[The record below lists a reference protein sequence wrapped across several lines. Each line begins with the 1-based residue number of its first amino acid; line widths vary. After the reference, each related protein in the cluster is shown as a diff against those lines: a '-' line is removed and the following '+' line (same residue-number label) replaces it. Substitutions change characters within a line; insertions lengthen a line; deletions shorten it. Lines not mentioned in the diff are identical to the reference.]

1 MAGTGWASAPVA
13 TPTAPGEN
21 LAVTIFAPP
30 FIVVSGPPGSGKS
43 TLATILAGDLALPLV
58 AKDTI
63 KEALMDVLPVPDV
76 DASRRVG
83 RAAVAAVLAVAA
95 ESPIGAVID
104 CNFHRSR
111 AVEGLRKLP
120 GRMVEVFC
128 ECKRDRCWE
137 RYQARAGT
145 RHPGHFDAERT
156 IDDLWHDDVTAPV
169 AGGWPVLNVDTNTPV
184 GAAKVV
190 ADIRA
195 ALR

>member
-1 MAGTGWASAPVA
+1 M
-13 TPTAPGEN
+13 
-21 LAVTIFAPP
+21 TIPAPP

-111 AVEGLRKLP
+111 AAEGLRKLP

-128 ECKRDRCWE
+128 ECERVRRWE
-137 RYQARAGT
+137 RYQARSDS
-145 RHPGHFDAERT
+145 RHPGHFDAART
-156 IDDLWHDDVTAPV
+156 IEDLWHDDVTAPV
-169 AGGWPVLNVDTNTPV
+169 AGGWPVLNVDTNTRV